1 MKVYIN
7 VDHSSVMENADDK
20 LKAACEKA
28 LAEKYGEKIPRLMRD
43 RYESELDHIVA
54 NGFAPYYILASM
66 LAAKSRELGYLHN
79 LRGCAGGSFIVYL
92 LGISEVNPLPPHTY
106 CPKCKRV
113 EFVDAEVYPSGFD
126 LNRRDMERKLCPVC
140 GEELTGDGHNIPV
153 EFFSGF
159 YGDKAPEFIFNFA
172 PELQE
177 DMFRYL
183 EGVFGKENICSGEPS
198 ADGFCHGAGTV
209 IIDILSHTM
218 FTKLKRMEASSG
230 ISARSIKFDDVDI
243 FSFFMD
249 DDFQG
254 LPFDGEL
261 VREIADK
268 VFPARFSDMVK
279 ILGFAHGRNVW
290 TDNGENLAGKLC
302 VPEHVIAHRDDVMLT
317 LIKHGIDRKTAFDMA
332 EMVRKGEAESYFS
345 GEREAMLIEH
355 GVPEWYTGSMKKI
368 KYLFPKAHS
377 TEYAINYLRLIWY
390 KINTPEAF
398 SEAVADVD
406 ARLL

>member
-7 VDHSSVMENADDK
+7 IDHSSVMEHADDK

-28 LAEKYGEKIPRLMRD
+28 LAEKYGENIPRLIRE
-43 RYESELDHIVA
+43 RYESEWDHIAA

-79 LRGCAGGSFIVYL
+79 LRGCAGGSFIVYF

-106 CPKCKRV
+106 CPKCRYI
-113 EFVDAEVYPSGFD
+113 EFVDAEEYPSGFD
-126 LNRRDMERKLCPVC
+126 LNRSDRERKLCPVC
-140 GEELTGDGHNIPV
+140 GEPLVGDGHNIPV

-159 YGDKAPEFIFNFA
+159 DGDKAPEFIFNFA

-183 EGVFGKENICSGEPS
+183 EG
-198 ADGFCHGAGTV
+198 FCHGSETV
-209 IIDILSHTM
+209 KIEILPHTM
-218 FTKLKRMEASSG
+218 FSKLKRMEETTG

-249 DDFQG
+249 DVFQG
-254 LPFDGEL
+254 LSFDGEL
-261 VREIADK
+261 VRRIAGT
-268 VFPARFSDMVK
+268 VFPARFSDVVK

-290 TDNGENLAGKLC
+290 TGNGEKLAGTVC
-302 VPEHVIAHRDDVMLT
+302 YPEDVIAHRDDVMLT
-317 LIKHGIDRKTAFDMA
+317 LIGHGIDRKTAFDMA
-332 EMVRKGEAESYFS
+332 EMVRKGEAESCLA
-345 GEREAMLIEH
+345 GERETMLIEH
-355 GVPEWYTGSMKKI
+355 GVPEWYTGSMKMI

-377 TEYAINYLRLIWY
+377 TEYAINTLRMIWY
-390 KINTPEAF
+390 KVNCPEAF
-398 SEAVADVD
+398 YKAVADVD
-406 ARLL
+406 GRLL